1 MSSIIGNRYKV
12 SIFGESHGKCIGVV
26 IDGMPP
32 GFEIDMEE
40 LKRFLGRRSPG
51 SSDFTTL
58 RKERDLPKFMSGL
71 LDNTT
76 TGFPL
81 CAIIENEDKRSKDY
95 DNLENLPRPSH
106 GDYTAFLKYKGFA
119 DLRGSGHLS
128 GRLTAPLCI
137 AGGIAKQILNKKG
150 IYIGAHLY
158 GVGDIRDKGY
168 DFVNV
173 DKNILE
179 STNNSSFPT
188 ISEDKGNLMKELI
201 GKVKNDS
208 DSIGSI
214 IEIGVV
220 GMPKAIGK
228 PIFNT
233 VEGRLSQMAFSIPAV
248 KGVEFGKG
256 FEASTMRGS
265 EHNDNYMVVEGE
277 VRTRSNNS
285 SGIVSGITNGMPIVY
300 RTIFKPTAS
309 IGKSQTSVNLE
320 TMEEEELLIEG
331 RHDPCIGVRA
341 VAVMEAAT
349 SVVLLD
355 MLMEEGYYD

>member
-1 MSSIIGNRYKV
+1 MSSIIGNKFKV

-32 GFEIDMEE
+32 GIEIDMED
-40 LKRFLGRRSPG
+40 LKKFLGRRSPG

-71 LDNTT
+71 MENRT

-137 AGGIAKQILNKKG
+137 AGGIAKQILRKDG
-150 IYIGAHLY
+150 IFIGAHLY
-158 GVGDIRDKGY
+158 TVGEVEDFGY
-168 DFVNV
+168 DLVNLNS
-173 DKNILE
+173 DILE
-179 STNNSSFPT
+179 KTNNSSFPT
-188 ISEDKGNLMKELI
+188 ISEDRGELMKDLI
-201 GKVKNDS
+201 RKTREEE

-248 KGVEFGKG
+248 KGVEFGQG
-256 FEASTMRGS
+256 FKAVKMNGST
-265 EHNDNYMVVEGE
+265 HNDNFEIVDGE
-277 VRTRSNNS
+277 IRTVSNNS
-285 SGIVSGITNGMPIVY
+285 AGIVSGITNGMPIVY

-309 IGKSQTSVNLE
+309 IGKKQMSVNLI
-320 TMEEEELLIEG
+320 TMEEEALLIEG

-349 SVVLLD
+349 AVVLLD